1 MWMEESRSGVVRAPF
16 TAASLA
22 LMPMSERADDVIN
35 GSSCEHT

>member
-22 LMPMSERADDVIN
+22 LMPMSACLRCVAAIA
-35 GSSCEHT
+35 H

>member
-22 LMPMSERADDVIN
+22 LMPNERALPARMLMR
-35 GSSCEHT
+35 